1 MSKYLSFFLLILLT
15 WSCTSEE
22 EMILK
27 MDSDFFPLSVGSF
40 FIYNVN
46 ETSYSAIDGKQDFA
60 YQLKLMV
67 SDSFH
72 NTAGGTT
79 YVIQR
84 SKKGEIGS
92 TFDYLDTWSARKES
106 SEVVVAEGTTSFV
119 RLSFPLVKG
128 KQWNG
133 NALNSLGG
141 EETCTDNQENTCD
154 LYEVGSLGNP
164 YEFNGEI
171 LNETL
176 EVVQNN
182 NVDLI
187 VKQDVRKEIYARH
200 IGLVY
205 KESTL
210 LEYCTV
216 GSCIGQQQIEKG
228 LIYKQTL
235 ASYGKE

>member
-1 MSKYLSFFLLILLT
+1 MGKYLSFFVLMLLT
-15 WSCTSEE
+15 WSCASDEE
-22 EMILK
+22 LILK
-27 MDSDFFPLSVGSF
+27 KDSDFFPISVGSF
-40 FIYNVN
+40 FIYDVN
-46 ETSYSAIDGKQDFA
+46 ETSYTALGEKEDFM
-60 YQLKLMV
+60 YQLKLV
-67 SDSFH
+67 VADSFQ
-72 NTAGGTT
+72 NIAGGTS

-84 SKKGEIGS
+84 SKKGDNSS
-92 TFDYLDTWSARKES
+92 TFDYLDTWSARIEA
-106 SEVVVAEGTTSFV
+106 SEVVIAEGTTSFV
-119 RLSFPLVKG
+119 RLSFPLVTG

-141 EETCTDNQENTCD
+141 EETCVDNIENTCD
-154 LYEVGSLGNP
+154 LYEIGSLGTP
-164 YEFNGEI
+164 YEFNGEM

-205 KESTL
+205 KENTL

-228 LIYKQTL
+228 LVYTQAL
-235 ASYGKE
+235 VSYGKE